1 MRSKCINIYTHE
13 SAQLISMLQN
23 MVSKRQ
29 RQEKTRK
36 KRIQEKKE
44 KDKTR
49 QDKKKR
55 KTVHLSTNQT
65 CQPLLT
71 FGFESEGDSSSF
83 FTVFPIL
90 SFFSSYSHCMFVHRG
105 KTAAENLV

>member
-1 MRSKCINIYTHE
+1 MKSKCINIYTRE

-49 QDKKKR
+49 QDKKKENQ
-55 KTVHLSTNQT
+55 ST
-65 CQPLLT
+65 
-71 FGFESEGDSSSF
+71 
-83 FTVFPIL
+83 
-90 SFFSSYSHCMFVHRG
+90 FVH
-105 KTAAENLV
+105 KSNLPTTTYFWV